1 MIKLTR
7 LNDSVMVINV
17 EKIQSV
23 QSTPD
28 TLITFTNRDKI
39 MVKEP
44 IEEVSQR
51 IVDYQRTLNCTVDQG
66 ADALSNAGSSID

>member
-1 MIKLTR
+1 MIKVTR
-7 LNDSVMVINV
+7 LNDSAMVINV

-28 TLITFTNRDKI
+28 TLITFTNHDKI

-44 IEEVSQR
+44 MEEVSQR
-51 IVDYQRTLNCTVDQG
+51 IVEYQRTVNQTP
-66 ADALSNAGSSID
+66 AGSTDSLMTADSCID

>member
-28 TLITFTNRDKI
+28 TLITFTNHDKI

-44 IEEVSQR
+44 MEEVSQR
-51 IVDYQRTLNCTVDQG
+51 IVEYQRTVNQTPAGNTDSLMT
-66 ADALSNAGSSID
+66 ADSCID